1 MSFLEIK
8 KYPNPILKKK
18 CDEVKEITPE
28 IRELVFNMIKIM
40 QGNQGIGLAA
50 PQVGVLKRIIVVQT
64 TEGPVGFIN
73 PRIIK
78 QSKGT
83 EIAEEG
89 CLSFPG
95 LYLKIKRAR
104 EIEVRAK
111 NIEGKDLEIHVQG
124 VLARIFQHEIDHLDG
139 ILFIDRIGIWQ
150 RIWTLLK
157 FYGKK

>member
-1 MSFLEIK
+1 MPSLEIK
-8 KYPNPILKKK
+8 KYPDPILKKK

-40 QGNQGIGLAA
+40 RKNRGIGLAA
-50 PQVGVLKRIIVVQT
+50 PQVGVLKRIIIVET
-64 TEGPVGFIN
+64 KDGSKEFIN
-73 PRIIK
+73 PEILK
-78 QSKGT
+78 KSK
-83 EIAEEG
+83 EVIVDVEG

-111 NIEGKDLEIHVQG
+111 NIEGKDLEIQAQG

-139 ILFIDRIGIWQ
+139 ILFIDKLNLWQ
-150 RIWTLLK
+150 KLK
-157 FYGKK
+157 IRLGF